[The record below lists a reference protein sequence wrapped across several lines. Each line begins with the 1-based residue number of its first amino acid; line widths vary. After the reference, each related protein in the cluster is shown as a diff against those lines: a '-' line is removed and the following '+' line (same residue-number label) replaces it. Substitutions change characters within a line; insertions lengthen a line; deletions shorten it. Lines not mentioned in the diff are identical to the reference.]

1 MICARPDQVKELDKY
16 CENMLLIPCRELM
29 ARAGKGLAEAVISAL
44 KDPKRKSAVIMCGAG
59 NNGGDGFAC
68 AKILADG
75 GVDVALCVLSDTS
88 KTAEAQHFR
97 ELCHDIRR
105 VDALDDF
112 IGFDVIVD
120 ALLGTGVKGELPSEM
135 CELIEAANR
144 ADAYRIACD
153 VPTGVDAL
161 LGEVGEV
168 CFKADETVTMMLP
181 KAGLYSL
188 PASQMCGKLTVCD
201 LELRRGRLDGTF
213 DCTSYITDESYARLP
228 KRSEDSNKGSYGRL
242 LAVCGSDNMP
252 GAASLVCS
260 AALRTGVGLVRLAAP
275 RSVISSVSAQN
286 CEPIY
291 LELPSIDTFS
301 TDSCEDI
308 IEQAEKSSALLIGC
322 GLGAS
327 EELALFVRTLIYA
340 LDIPMILDADAL
352 NSFGEAFPR
361 VSESKNVIITP
372 HPLEFSRLTGLS
384 VEEIRSSRISCA
396 LEFAKDKNVTV
407 VLKGARTVI
416 ARPDGSFTVN
426 TSGTPALAKGGSGDV
441 LAGMI
446 ASFAA
451 QGIDKCAERAAY
463 IHGKAAE
470 MLAKNDSEYGV
481 LPSSLPTA
489 AARIIADATNNS

>member
-1 MICARPDQVKELDKY
+1 MICARPDQVKTLDKY
-16 CENMLLIPCRELM
+16 CEDMLLIPCRELM
-29 ARAGKGLAEAVISAL
+29 ARAGAGLAKAASLAL
-44 KDPKRKSAVIMCGAG
+44 DKTVNKSAVILCGSG

-68 AKILADG
+68 ARILADSG
-75 GVDVALCVLSDTS
+75 FDVALCVLSDTS
-88 KTAEAQHFR
+88 KTPEAQYYR
-97 ELCHDIRR
+97 ERCRDIRR

-112 IGFDVIVD
+112 VGFDVIVD
-120 ALLGTGVKGELPSEM
+120 ALLGTGVTGALPNEI

-144 ADAYRIACD
+144 ASAYRIACD

-161 LGEVGEV
+161 LGEVGTV

-188 PASQMCGKLTVCD
+188 PASDFCGKITLCD
-201 LELRRGRLDGTF
+201 LELRRDRLDGTF
-213 DCTSYITDESYARLP
+213 DCTCRTTDEDYARLP
-228 KRSEDSNKGSYGRL
+228 KRQENSNKGSYGKL

-260 AALRTGVGLVRLAAP
+260 AALRTGVGLIRLAAP

-291 LELPSIDTFS
+291 LELPSTEPFN
-301 TDSCEDI
+301 TDSCEDVI
-308 IEQAEKSSALLIGC
+308 NEAEKASALLIGC

-327 EELALFVRTLIYA
+327 DELALFVRTLIYA

-352 NSFGEAFPR
+352 NCFGTSFPR
-361 VSESKNVIITP
+361 VSEGKNVTITP

-384 VEEIRSSRISCA
+384 VEDIQGSRISCA

-451 QGIDKCAERAAY
+451 QGIEKCAERAAY